1 MRVAYSIVLVTGLTF
16 AGFSVATVDVVAQ
29 DVRESVDFTRDV
41 RPILSNACFH
51 CHGPDEDTREAEL
64 RLDQRDGL
72 FEHRDEYTIVNP
84 GDHSGSELIRRILS
98 HDPDEVMPPA
108 DSTKSLTEQ
117 QKRIL
122 VRWVEQGAEWNEHWA
137 FVPPTRSVVPD
148 VSRPEWCRNEID
160 RFTL

>member
-1 MRVAYSIVLVTGLTF
+1 MRVAYSIVLLTGLTF

-98 HDPDEVMPPA
+98 QDPDEVMPPRGLHQVS
-108 DSTKSLTEQ
+108 DRTTEAHSCAVGGTGS
-117 QKRIL
+117 RMEGTL
-122 VRWVEQGAEWNEHWA
+122 GFCAAHAVRCAGCQPSGM
-137 FVPPTRSVVPD
+137 
-148 VSRPEWCRNEID
+148 VSK
-160 RFTL
+160 